1 MRVMHLNKYGSGM
14 TSRTAC
20 GRNILRTPMSGT
32 WSEFKADQYQC
43 AKCAASKQAD
53 FFTRIDAKKEVTA
66 FKQDAPFNP
75 EFLGAQPARAGQDY

>member
-1 MRVMHLNKYGSGM
+1 M

-20 GRNILRTPMSGT
+20 GRNILRTPMSGN

-53 FFTRIDAKKEVTA
+53 FFTRLDAKKEVTA
-66 FKQDAPFNP
+66 
-75 EFLGAQPARAGQDY
+75 

>member
-32 WSEFKADQYQC
+32 WSEFKADQF
-43 AKCAASKQAD
+43 KCEKCTASKQAD
-53 FFTRIDAKKEVTA
+53 FFTRLDAKNEVATW
-66 FKQDAPFNP
+66 KHNAPFNSQ
-75 EFLGAQPARAGQDY
+75 FLGAQPLQAGQDY

>member
-20 GRNILRTPMSGT
+20 GRNILRTPMSGS

-43 AKCAASKQAD
+43 VKCETSKQAD
-53 FFTRIDAKKEVTA
+53 LFKRIDAKKEVA
-66 FKQDAPFNP
+66 WKHDAPFNP
-75 EFLGAQPARAGQDY
+75 QFLGAQPPQAGQDY